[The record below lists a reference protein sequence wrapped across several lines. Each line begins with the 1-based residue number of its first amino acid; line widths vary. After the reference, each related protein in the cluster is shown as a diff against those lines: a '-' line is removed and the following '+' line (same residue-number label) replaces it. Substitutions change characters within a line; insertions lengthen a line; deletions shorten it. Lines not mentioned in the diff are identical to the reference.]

1 MSKIPLILVGGGG
14 HCKSCIE
21 VVESTGIY
29 SVYQIL
35 DVTERIGQ
43 KVLEYEITGSDID
56 IEALLSDEKLHFLL
70 TIGQTTNPE
79 IRKKIFNRI
88 KSGNGKLPVIIS
100 SKAIVSTRCSIGE
113 GTIVMHAAV
122 VNADVRVGDNCI
134 INNNVNLEHDAEIG
148 HHTHVATNAVVNGNC
163 RIGSEVLIGSNS
175 VILQGVSITDRS
187 VIGAGS
193 VVLKDI
199 TEPGV
204 YAGNPAR
211 KIRSL

>member
-1 MSKIPLILVGGGG
+1 MSKIPLILIGGGG

-21 VVESTGIY
+21 VVESTDTYAIH
-29 SVYQIL
+29 QIL
-35 DVTERIGQ
+35 DVREKIGE
-43 KVLEYEITGSDID
+43 KVLDYPITGSDD
-56 IEALLSDEKLHFLL
+56 DLETLLENKEFQYLL
-70 TIGQTTNPE
+70 AIGQTTNPQ
-79 IRKKIFNRI
+79 IRKSIFNKI
-88 KSGNGKLPVIIS
+88 KSGNGKLPVVIS
-100 SKAIVSTRCSIGE
+100 SKAIVSSRCAIGE
-113 GTIVMHAAV
+113 GTIIMHAAV

-148 HHTHVATNAVVNGNC
+148 HHTHVATNAVINGNC
-163 RIGSEVLIGSNS
+163 RVGSEVLIGSNC
-175 VILQGVSITDRS
+175 VILQGVSIADRV

-204 YAGNPAR
+204 YVGNPAR